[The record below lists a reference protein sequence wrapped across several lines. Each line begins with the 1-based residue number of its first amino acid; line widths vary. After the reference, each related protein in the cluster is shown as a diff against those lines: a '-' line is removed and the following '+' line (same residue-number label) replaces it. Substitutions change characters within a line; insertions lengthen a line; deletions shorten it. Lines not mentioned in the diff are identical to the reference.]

1 MCKTDQMKHL
11 LTAIACCLAVAG
23 SAQTPYN
30 PDSDGNNLMGAED
43 LMSLLSLYGGEFYP
57 QQTEPQIQV
66 IALNDSL
73 VVADILESTDVVFFT
88 GACGEFYCGQYA
100 ELNLP
105 NASTYKELTFLSN
118 LGLPTITRLVSD
130 AGDYR
135 DMYGADCFLGSN
147 FFVQKVIRSPDGVWL
162 PFPYNPGCMYSGWN
176 WPY

>member
-1 MCKTDQMKHL
+1 MKHL

-57 QQTEPQIQV
+57 QTIEPQVQI

-73 VVADILESTDVVFFT
+73 VVVDIFESTDVVFFT
-88 GACGEFYCGQYA
+88 GGCNQFSCGQYA
-100 ELNLP
+100 ELNMP
-105 NASTYKELTFLSN
+105 NATSYKELTILSDN
-118 LGLPTITRLVSD
+118 GLPIVTRLVADS
-130 AGDYR
+130 GDDLYINR
-135 DMYGADCFLGSN
+135 YNCVTGEFYY
-147 FFVQKVIRSPDGVWL
+147 VQQVTRSPSGVWL
-162 PFPYNPGCMYSGWN
+162 AGQTGCSAN